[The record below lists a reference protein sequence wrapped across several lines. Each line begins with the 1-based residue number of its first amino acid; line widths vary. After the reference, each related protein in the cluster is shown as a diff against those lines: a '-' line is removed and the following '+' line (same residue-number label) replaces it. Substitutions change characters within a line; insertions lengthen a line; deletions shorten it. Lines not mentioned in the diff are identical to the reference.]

1 MAELTVG
8 GAKSDEL
15 KTPYTDFGGA
25 TSTIS
30 SNVRIS

>member
-1 MAELTVG
+1 MAKLTVE

-30 SNVRIS
+30 